1 VDSFNVSKRSSAI
14 IADAVHRCMSAC
26 ADAEKGY
33 AMAAASAE
41 SPELKRFCE
50 EVSRERAGF
59 AERLRG
65 VLAAI
70 GEEGAISASA
80 LGALHRAAVD
90 VRLAMS
96 ATGDRVILEECD
108 RGERAAQ
115 HVYEV
120 VRSELGR
127 VAAPK
132 PIREAVDAQYAAVCD
147 ARYQI
152 DQQLRASA
160 PPRSKR

>member
-1 VDSFNVSKRSSAI
+1 VDSFNVSKRASMI

-50 EVSRERAGF
+50 EGTRERAEF
-59 AERLRG
+59 AERLRE

-70 GEEGAISASA
+70 GEEGAASAST

-90 VRLAMS
+90 VRLAMTTS
-96 ATGDRVILEECD
+96 NDRVILEECD
-108 RGERAAQ
+108 RGESAAQ

-127 VAAPK
+127 VSAPK
-132 PIREAVDAQYAAVCD
+132 PIRDAVDAQYAAVCD
-147 ARYQI
+147 ARYRI
-152 DQQLRASA
+152 DQQLRATA
-160 PPRSKR
+160 PPRSRR